1 MEKYVQDT
9 LENNGLE
16 VNIEAKF
23 ISADVCR
30 IRL

>member
-16 VNIEAKF
+16 VNIESKLITAE
-23 ISADVCR
+23 IYR
-30 IRL
+30 G

>member
-16 VNIEAKF
+16 VNIESKLITAE
-23 ISADVCR
+23 IYRS
-30 IRL
+30 